1 MGGIITREDQEDKEE
16 EARLFYTNKDPAT
29 YKQML
34 EDNLQARAGH
44 YSGEQEITFHQQH
57 VDKTREFQ
65 YQQQ

>member
-34 EDNLQARAGH
+34 EINLQAQEGH
-44 YSGEQEITFHQQH
+44 YFGEKEIPFHQT
-57 VDKTREFQ
+57 KC
-65 YQQQ
+65 